1 MTVNANTPFPD
12 VCAFV
17 VTIIVVFYMDKY
29 PRWRGLVLGCAM
41 GVACLCS
48 IITCAVYDFK
58 ARYALLVI
66 MASGL
71 WASNGLSLA

>member
-1 MTVNANTPFPD
+1 
-12 VCAFV
+12 
-17 VTIIVVFYMDKY
+17 
-29 PRWRGLVLGCAM
+29 M